1 MLIYKRELITKSFLT
16 EISLGVP
23 ENYRKEC
30 IKEIYRLG
38 DSMNNTT
45 NIKGIMTNT
54 KIWEESSVFNT
65 LISNI
70 TKVIEE
76 TKDGIFNTNLNL
88 EIETIWGAIYKKGH
102 YTLPHRHMSSS
113 LSFVYYL
120 QGSSGTPIVFSD
132 NNVALYPK
140 DDLLLIFPSFVLHH
154 VPKHEDIKDRIV
166 LAGNMILSH
175 YNN

>member
-54 KIWEESSVFNT
+54 KIWEESSVFNMF
-65 LISNI
+65 I
-70 TKVIEE
+70 
-76 TKDGIFNTNLNL
+76 
-88 EIETIWGAIYKKGH
+88 
-102 YTLPHRHMSSS
+102 
-113 LSFVYYL
+113 
-120 QGSSGTPIVFSD
+120 
-132 NNVALYPK
+132 
-140 DDLLLIFPSFVLHH
+140 
-154 VPKHEDIKDRIV
+154 
-166 LAGNMILSH
+166 
-175 YNN
+175 